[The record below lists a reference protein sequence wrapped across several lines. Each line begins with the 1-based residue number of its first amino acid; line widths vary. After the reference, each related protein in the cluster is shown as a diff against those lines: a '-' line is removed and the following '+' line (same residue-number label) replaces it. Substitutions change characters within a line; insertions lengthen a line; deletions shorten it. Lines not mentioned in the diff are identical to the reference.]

1 MAYNIFLDVNVVV
14 DFFLNS
20 RDGHAEAVKLMDA
33 AEKKIV
39 NIYLSESVINTTA
52 YLTRKSIYFNSFKEA
67 MNEMLLFSKVLPC
80 SNIIIKN
87 AYSIAKNDLEDA
99 VLYQL
104 AMHHQLDYFVTS
116 DVKDFKKIQHPLLP
130 VVTAKKMVE
139 LIK

>member
-1 MAYNIFLDVNVVV
+1 MACSIFLDVNIIV
-14 DFFLNS
+14 DFFLED
-20 RDGHAEAVKLMDA
+20 RAGHEDAVQIISA
-33 AEKKIV
+33 AEKRTI
-39 NIYLSESVINTTA
+39 NICLSESVINTTV
-52 YLTRKSIYFNSFKEA
+52 YLTRKSVTADIFKQGL
-67 MNEMLLFSKVLPC
+67 NEMLLFGRVLPC
-80 SNIIIKN
+80 NNSIIRQ

-104 AMHHQLDYFVTS
+104 AMHHRLDYFVTS